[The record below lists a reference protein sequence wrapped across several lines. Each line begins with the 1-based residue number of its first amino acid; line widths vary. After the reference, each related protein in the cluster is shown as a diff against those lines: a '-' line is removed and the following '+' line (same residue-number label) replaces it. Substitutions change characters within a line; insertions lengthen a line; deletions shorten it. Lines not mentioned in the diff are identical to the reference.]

1 VVPAPPA
8 RLQIPRIDLDQRIL
22 PVGLDAKGQFVVL
35 KHDIAWY
42 RRSGKPGAGTSTVLW
57 AHVLRWKQTPHIPA
71 PFERVHQLRRGDRI
85 SITAEGGT
93 RFDYVVTY
101 QLRITPNA
109 VEYIAPTPL
118 ERLVLVSCI
127 GKKVIVGGVVT
138 LEERLITIAEPV
150 D

>member
-8 RLQIPRIDLDQRIL
+8 RLQIARIDLDQRIL
-22 PVGLDAKGQFVVL
+22 PVDLDAKGQFVVL

-42 RRSGKPGAGTSTVLW
+42 QGSGKPGAGTSTVLW
-57 AHVLRWKQTPHIPA
+57 GHVLRWKQTPHIPA

-101 QLRITPNA
+101 QLRVAPNA
-109 VEYIAPTPL
+109 VEYIAPTSL
-118 ERLVLVSCI
+118 ERLVFVSCI